1 MLMAIMMTMIMQAK
15 TRRTNA
21 ESNSRRASG
30 WWPAASRDMIWGGGP
45 AAQKDREMDSATVFC
60 YD

>member
-30 WWPAASRDMIWGGGP
+30 WWPAASRDMIWGGP
-45 AAQKDREMDSATVFC
+45 AAQKDRETDSVTVFC
-60 YD
+60 YN

>member
-1 MLMAIMMTMIMQAK
+1 MLIAIMMTMIMQAK

-21 ESNSRRASG
+21 ESKSRRAAG
-30 WWPAASRDMIWGGGP
+30 WWLAASRDMVWGGP
-45 AAQKDREMDSATVFC
+45 AARKDREMDSDTVFC

>member
-21 ESNSRRASG
+21 ESKSRRAAG
-30 WWPAASRDMIWGGGP
+30 WWLAASRDMVWGDRRRE
-45 AAQKDREMDSATVFC
+45 DREMDSVTVFC

>member
-1 MLMAIMMTMIMQAK
+1 MAIMMTMIMQAK

-30 WWPAASRDMIWGGGP
+30 WWPAASRDMIWGGTGG
-45 AAQKDREMDSATVFC
+45 AKRQGDGQCHGVLL
-60 YD
+60 